1 MTPGTRYTTRN
12 MIVSLI
18 FVLSCLFDWLLLS
31 ALPHLRLSFSSSLGL
46 PLAASIAVRLLI
58 LAGLVAALLL
68 LHRRRRIRPGQ
79 VRGGAAVVLF
89 LAANLGFGLVQVYAY
104 VVEPLLVETA
114 ELALSFDDLDPTA
127 PPVRVVQIADLH
139 VERNSFRENDVIRR
153 VNALQPDIIVLTG
166 DYLNLSRLSDPVAVE
181 HFRWFASQLE
191 APYGIYAARGT
202 VEPTPESMARLVQG
216 TGLVWL
222 EQETVT
228 VHVRGQ
234 PVVLAGV
241 ACSHE
246 PELDAVRLAET
257 LDGIPASAFTIL
269 LYHSPDLVREATG
282 HQVDLYLAGH
292 THGGQIRLPFYGPL
306 VTFSRYGRRYASGL
320 FQEGGTTMVVSRG
333 LGFEGMGLPR
343 VRFLCRPEIVS
354 LELAGTGR

>member
-1 MTPGTRYTTRN
+1 

-18 FVLSCLFDWLLLS
+18 FVLSCLSDWLLLS
-31 ALPHLRLSFSSSLGL
+31 ALPHLRLSFSPDFGL
-46 PLAASIAVRLLI
+46 PLAASFAVRLLI

-68 LHRRRRIRPGQ
+68 IRRLRRSGPGQ
-79 VRGGAAVVLF
+79 AQGQSAVLLF
-89 LAANLGFGLVQVYAY
+89 LAANLGFGLVQVYGY
-104 VVEPLLVETA
+104 VVEPLLVETT
-114 ELALSFDDLDPTA
+114 ELSLAFDDLDPTA
-127 PPVRVVQIADLH
+127 PPVRVIQIADLH
-139 VERNSFRENDVIRR
+139 VERYSFRENDVIQR
-153 VNALQPDIIVLTG
+153 VNAFQPDIIVLTG
-166 DYLNLSRLSDPVAVE
+166 DYLNLSRLNDPTAAE
-181 HFRWFASQLE
+181 HFRRFASQLE
-191 APYGIYAARGT
+191 APYGTYAVRGT

-228 VHVRGQ
+228 VNVRGQ
-234 PVVLAGV
+234 PVTLAGV

-246 PELDAVRLAET
+246 QELDAVRLTET
-257 LDGIPASAFTIL
+257 LDGVPASAFTIL
-269 LYHSPDLVREATG
+269 LYHSPDLIREAAG

-320 FQEGGTTMVVSRG
+320 FQEGGTTMIVSRG

-354 LELAGTGR
+354 LELAGTRQ